1 MKPLHMLGMSQL
13 FASVAFAGCLIFCI
27 SCQTGCGEKQ
37 PPDSETAMPNPN
49 TIATKPTAENADTVH
64 LKILDYAGLQRLIA
78 SHRGDVVVMDAWS
91 TACPPCVHDFPRFV
105 KLSKRYRERGL
116 ACISL
121 SFDYEGIG
129 RPEDEAPRVLDF
141 LRKQNADFDNV
152 LASEEADTMYK
163 KLGIPSVPEVFVYD
177 RNGKLVARLQEAAEN
192 SKEKPLYDRVEDLV
206 AKLLAAH

>member
-1 MKPLHMLGMSQL
+1 MNAHRIAGLLITSSLMFCVSSQIACNRQATSGVESESH
-13 FASVAFAGCLIFCI
+13 ASNGKAVPAI
-27 SCQTGCGEKQ
+27 S
-37 PPDSETAMPNPN
+37 
-49 TIATKPTAENADTVH
+49 PTENAEVVQ

-105 KLSKRYRERGL
+105 KLSEQYRGKGL

-129 RPEDEAPRVLDF
+129 RPEDQSPPVLAF
-141 LRKQNADFDNV
+141 LRKQKADFDNV
-152 LASEEADTMYK
+152 LASEDSDTMYK

-177 RNGKLVARLQEAAEN
+177 RSGKLVSKFGEAAEN
-192 SKEKPLYDRVEDLV
+192 SKEKPLYDRVGELV